1 MDDLKKLLAEI
12 STPSFFLGI
21 LTLLMLAALT
31 YSVTASWK
39 VYRHEPLMEAA
50 SRSLMAVNSSFFYDS
65 GLAEPV
71 PVFSLKLAMA
81 AGADPDAAVR
91 AGGLAVFAA
100 LVLVTVFVLRRR
112 FGGQCAIMA
121 ALFLAANPFMC
132 YYAMQGGS
140 HLYAL
145 LFLVLFWHYFDS
157 HRPSS
162 QFSHGIGYFG
172 EGNIPDRGRSLP
184 LPEEPS
190 RKAALLAGLY
200 GGLACL
206 SRLDAAWAL
215 LLIAALS
222 WAVRR
227 GRFGLKAA
235 GLSLGLALAL
245 TLPYTL
251 YQRAE
256 YGNSLYAQELG
267 LRRWANIDKYA
278 YGSWAGAPKG
288 PLSVQGYLFRDG
300 ALAAARSAFR
310 GLGRS
315 FSYELPRTLY
325 YKPLLVFLF
334 LGTYSAFILKKDRL
348 LFFLAAALLPALPL
362 AAVKQV
368 PSTGGIEPRYY
379 LWSLWALCGLVGL
392 GFQETLSWV
401 EGSIVKWA
409 AEKKAASEKNK
420 QP

>member
-39 VYRHEPLMEAA
+39 VYRHEPLAEAA

-65 GLAEPV
+65 GLAEPL

-81 AGADPDAAVR
+81 AGADPDTAVR
-91 AGGLAVFAA
+91 AWGMAVFIA

-145 LFLVLFWHYFDS
+145 LFLVLFWHYFD
-157 HRPSS
+157 P
-162 QFSHGIGYFG
+162 
-172 EGNIPDRGRSLP
+172 P
-184 LPEEPS
+184 EPS

-251 YQRAE
+251 YQRAK

-288 PLSVQGYLFRDG
+288 PLSVPGYLFRDG

-348 LFFLAAALLPALPL
+348 LFFLAAALLPVLPL

-392 GFQETLSWV
+392 GFQETLAWV
-401 EGSIVKWA
+401 EGGIVKWA
-409 AEKKAASEKNK
+409 AERKAASEKNR

>member
-1 MDDLKKLLAEI
+1 MDEFKKILAAVDR
-12 STPSFFLGI
+12 PNFFLG
-21 LTLLMLAALT
+21 LLSLLMLAALT

-39 VYRHEPLMEAA
+39 VYRDEPLMEAA
-50 SRSLMAVNSSFFYDS
+50 SRSLLAVNSSFFYDS

-91 AGGLAVFAA
+91 AEGLAVFAA

-132 YYAMQGGS
+132 FYAMQGGS
-140 HLYAL
+140 HLYSL

-162 QFSHGIGYFG
+162 QFPHDIGYFG
-172 EGNIPDRGRSLP
+172 DGNIPDRGRSLP

-215 LLIAALS
+215 LIIAGLS

-245 TLPYTL
+245 TLPYAV
-251 YQRAE
+251 YQRME
-256 YGNSLYAQELG
+256 YGNPLYAQELS

-278 YGSWAGAPKG
+278 YGSRAGAPTG
-288 PLSVQGYLFRDG
+288 PLSVPGYVFRDG
-300 ALAAARSAFR
+300 ALGAVRSAFR

-325 YKPLLVFLF
+325 YKALLVFLF
-334 LGTYSAFILKKDRL
+334 LGVYAAFILKKYRL
-348 LFFLAAALLPALPL
+348 LFFLAAALLPVLPL

-392 GFQETLSWV
+392 GFQETLAWV
-401 EGSIVKWA
+401 EGGIEKWA

-420 QP
+420 QH

>member
-12 STPSFFLGI
+12 SSPSFFLGI

-39 VYRHEPLMEAA
+39 VYRHEPLAEAA

-65 GLAEPV
+65 GLAEPL

-81 AGADPDAAVR
+81 AGADPDTAVR
-91 AGGLAVFAA
+91 AWGMAVFIA

-145 LFLVLFWHYFDS
+145 LFLVLFWHYFD
-157 HRPSS
+157 P
-162 QFSHGIGYFG
+162 
-172 EGNIPDRGRSLP
+172 P
-184 LPEEPS
+184 EPS

-288 PLSVQGYLFRDG
+288 PLSVPGYLFRDG

-315 FSYELPRTLY
+315 FSYELPRALY
-325 YKPLLVFLF
+325 YKALLVFLF
-334 LGTYSAFILKKDRL
+334 LGAYSAFILKKDRL
-348 LFFLAAALLPALPL
+348 LFFLAAALLPVLPL

-368 PSTGGIEPRYY
+368 PSTGGIEPRDY

-392 GFQETLSWV
+392 GFQETLAWV

>member
-39 VYRHEPLMEAA
+39 VYRHEPLAEAA

-65 GLAEPV
+65 GLAEPL

-81 AGADPDAAVR
+81 AGADPDTAVR
-91 AGGLAVFAA
+91 AWGMAVFIA

-145 LFLVLFWHYFDS
+145 LFLVLFWHYFD
-157 HRPSS
+157 P
-162 QFSHGIGYFG
+162 
-172 EGNIPDRGRSLP
+172 P
-184 LPEEPS
+184 EPS

-288 PLSVQGYLFRDG
+288 PLSVPGYLFRDG

-401 EGSIVKWA
+401 EGSIMKWA

>member
-12 STPSFFLGI
+12 SSPSFFLGI

-39 VYRHEPLMEAA
+39 VYRHEPLAEAA

-65 GLAEPV
+65 GLAEPL

-81 AGADPDAAVR
+81 AGADPDTAVR
-91 AGGLAVFAA
+91 AWGMAVFIA

-145 LFLVLFWHYFDS
+145 LFLVLFWHYFD
-157 HRPSS
+157 P
-162 QFSHGIGYFG
+162 
-172 EGNIPDRGRSLP
+172 P
-184 LPEEPS
+184 EPS

-288 PLSVQGYLFRDG
+288 PLSVPGYLFRDG

-348 LFFLAAALLPALPL
+348 LFFLAAALLPVLPL

>member
-1 MDDLKKLLAEI
+1 MAKQAAEKLMDDFKKIIAEI
-12 STPSFFLGI
+12 SSPSFFLGL
-21 LTLLMLAALT
+21 LTLLMLTVLT

-39 VYRHEPLMEAA
+39 VYRHEPLAEAA
-50 SRSLMAVNSSFFYDS
+50 SRSLLAVNSSFFYDS
-65 GLAEPV
+65 GMAEPV

-91 AGGLAVFAA
+91 AGGMAVFSA

-132 YYAMQGGS
+132 FYAMQGGS

-145 LFLVLFWHYFDS
+145 LFLVLFWHYLD
-157 HRPSS
+157 P
-162 QFSHGIGYFG
+162 
-172 EGNIPDRGRSLP
+172 P
-184 LPEEPS
+184 EPS

-215 LLIAALS
+215 LIIAGLS

-245 TLPYTL
+245 ALPYAL

-256 YGNSLYAQELG
+256 YGNFLYAQELS

-278 YGSWAGAPKG
+278 YGPRAGAPTG
-288 PLSVQGYLFRDG
+288 PLSVTGYVFRDG

-315 FSYELPRTLY
+315 FSYDLPRALY
-325 YKPLLVFLF
+325 YKALLVFLF
-334 LGTYSAFILKKDRL
+334 LGAYSAFILKKDRL
-348 LFFLAAALLPALPL
+348 LFFLAAALLPVLPL

-392 GFQETLSWV
+392 GFQETLAWV
-401 EGSIVKWA
+401 EGGIVKWA
-409 AEKKAASEKNK
+409 AERKAASEKNR

>member
-12 STPSFFLGI
+12 SSPSFFLGI

-39 VYRHEPLMEAA
+39 VYRHEPLAEAA

-65 GLAEPV
+65 GLAEPL
-71 PVFSLKLAMA
+71 PVFPLKLAMA
-81 AGADPDAAVR
+81 AGADPDTAVR
-91 AGGLAVFAA
+91 AWGMAVFIA

-145 LFLVLFWHYFDS
+145 LFLVLFWHYFD
-157 HRPSS
+157 P
-162 QFSHGIGYFG
+162 
-172 EGNIPDRGRSLP
+172 P
-184 LPEEPS
+184 EPS

-288 PLSVQGYLFRDG
+288 PLSVPGYLFRDG

-401 EGSIVKWA
+401 EGSIMKWA

>member
-1 MDDLKKLLAEI
+1 MDEFKKIIAELEKPAFLLGA
-12 STPSFFLGI
+12 
-21 LTLLMLAALT
+21 LTLLLFAALT

-50 SRSLMAVNSSFFYDS
+50 SRSLMARNSSFFYDS
-65 GLAEPV
+65 GMAEPL

-91 AGGLAVFAA
+91 AEGLAVFAV

-112 FGGQCAIMA
+112 FGGQCAVLA

-132 YYAMQGGS
+132 FYAVQGGS
-140 HLYAL
+140 HIFSL
-145 LFLVLFWHYFDS
+145 LFLVLFWHYFD
-157 HRPSS
+157 P
-162 QFSHGIGYFG
+162 
-172 EGNIPDRGRSLP
+172 P
-184 LPEEPS
+184 EPS

-227 GRFGLKAA
+227 GGFGLKAA

-245 TLPYTL
+245 TLPYAL

-267 LRRWANIDKYA
+267 LRRWANIDKYG
-278 YGSWAGAPKG
+278 YGSWAGAPSG
-288 PLSVQGYLFRDG
+288 PLSVTGYIFRDG
-300 ALAAARSAFR
+300 ALGAARSAFR

-325 YKPLLVFLF
+325 YKALLVLLF
-334 LGTYSAFILKKDRL
+334 LGTYAAFVLKKDRL
-348 LFFLAAALLPALPL
+348 LFFLAAGLLPVLPL

-392 GFQETLSWV
+392 GFQETMAWL
-401 EGSIVKWA
+401 EGSIEKWG

>member
-39 VYRHEPLMEAA
+39 VYRHEPLAEAA

-65 GLAEPV
+65 GLAEPL

-81 AGADPDAAVR
+81 AGADPDTAVR
-91 AGGLAVFAA
+91 AWGMAVFIA

-145 LFLVLFWHYFDS
+145 LFLVLFWHYFD
-157 HRPSS
+157 P
-162 QFSHGIGYFG
+162 
-172 EGNIPDRGRSLP
+172 P
-184 LPEEPS
+184 EPS

-206 SRLDAAWAL
+206 SRLDA
-215 LLIAALS
+215 S

-288 PLSVQGYLFRDG
+288 PLSVPGYLFRDG

>member
-12 STPSFFLGI
+12 SSPSFFLGI

-39 VYRHEPLMEAA
+39 VYRHEPLAEAA

-65 GLAEPV
+65 GLAEPL

-81 AGADPDAAVR
+81 AGADPDTAVR
-91 AGGLAVFAA
+91 AWGMAVFIA

-145 LFLVLFWHYFDS
+145 LFLVLFWHYFD
-157 HRPSS
+157 P
-162 QFSHGIGYFG
+162 
-172 EGNIPDRGRSLP
+172 P
-184 LPEEPS
+184 EPS

-288 PLSVQGYLFRDG
+288 PLSVPGYLFRDG

-334 LGTYSAFILKKDRL
+334 LGTYSAFILKKYRL

>member
-1 MDDLKKLLAEI
+1 MDDFKKILTELERPA
-12 STPSFFLGI
+12 FFLG
-21 LTLLMLAALT
+21 LLSLLMLAALT

-39 VYRHEPLMEAA
+39 VYRQEPLMEAA
-50 SRSLMAVNSSFFYDS
+50 SRFLPAVNSSFFYDS
-65 GLAEPV
+65 GLAEPL

-100 LVLVTVFVLRRR
+100 IILVTVFVLRKR

-132 YYAMQGGS
+132 FYAMQGGS

-162 QFSHGIGYFG
+162 QFPHSIGYFG
-172 EGNIPDRGRSLP
+172 DGNIPDRGRSLP

-215 LLIAALS
+215 LIIAGLS

-235 GLSLGLALAL
+235 GLSLGLTLAL
-245 TLPYTL
+245 VLPYTV
-251 YQRAE
+251 YQRVE
-256 YGNSLYAQELG
+256 YGNALYAQELS

-278 YGSWAGAPKG
+278 YGSWAGAPAG
-288 PLSVQGYLFRDG
+288 PLSVHGYVFREG
-300 ALAAARSAFR
+300 ALGALRSAFR

-325 YKPLLVFLF
+325 YKALLVFLF
-334 LGTYSAFILKKDRL
+334 LGAYAAFILKKDRL
-348 LFFLAAALLPALPL
+348 LFFLAAGLLPVLPL
-362 AAVKQV
+362 AAVEQV

-379 LWSLWALCGLVGL
+379 LWSLWALCGLAGL
-392 GFQETLSWV
+392 GFQETLAWV
-401 EGSIVKWA
+401 EGSVVKWA
-409 AEKKAASEKNK
+409 AEKKAASDKNK

>member
-1 MDDLKKLLAEI
+1 MDEFKKVLDEI
-12 STPSFFLGI
+12 EKPSFLLGL
-21 LTLLMLAALT
+21 LTLLLLAALT

-50 SRSLMAVNSSFFYDS
+50 SRSLLAVNSSFFYDS
-65 GLAEPV
+65 GMAEPV

-81 AGADPDAAVR
+81 AGSDPDAAVR
-91 AGGLAVFAA
+91 AEGMAVFAV

-112 FGGQCAIMA
+112 FGGQCALMA

-132 YYAMQGGS
+132 FYAMQGGS
-140 HLYAL
+140 HLFSL
-145 LFLVLFWHYFDS
+145 LFLVLFWHYFD
-157 HRPSS
+157 P
-162 QFSHGIGYFG
+162 
-172 EGNIPDRGRSLP
+172 
-184 LPEEPS
+184 PEPT

-215 LLIAALS
+215 LIIAALS

-227 GRFGLKAA
+227 GNFGLKAA

-245 TLPYTL
+245 ALPYAV

-256 YGNSLYAQELG
+256 YGNSLYAQELS
-267 LRRWANIDKYA
+267 LRRWANIDKYG
-278 YGSWAGAPKG
+278 YGSRAGAPTG
-288 PLSVQGYLFRDG
+288 PLSVAGYVFRDG
-300 ALAAARSAFR
+300 AFGAARNAFS

-325 YKPLLVFLF
+325 YKALLVFLF
-334 LGTYSAFILKKDRL
+334 LGAYAAFILKKDRL
-348 LFFLAAALLPALPL
+348 LFFLAAGLLPVLPL

-379 LWSLWALCGLVGL
+379 LWSLWALCGLAGL
-392 GFQETLSWV
+392 GFQETLAWV
-401 EGSIVKWA
+401 EGGVAKWA
-409 AEKKAASEKNK
+409 AEKKAASGKND

>member
-1 MDDLKKLLAEI
+1 MDDFKKILAEI
-12 STPSFFLGI
+12 SSPNFFLGM

-50 SRSLMAVNSSFFYDS
+50 SRSLLAVNSSFFYDS
-65 GLAEPV
+65 GMAEPL

-91 AGGLAVFAA
+91 AGGMAVFAV

-132 YYAMQGGS
+132 FYAMQGWS
-140 HLYAL
+140 HLYSL
-145 LFLVLFWHYFDS
+145 LFLVLFWHYFD
-157 HRPSS
+157 
-162 QFSHGIGYFG
+162 
-172 EGNIPDRGRSLP
+172 LP
-184 LPEEPS
+184 EPS

-215 LLIAALS
+215 LIIAGLS

-227 GRFGLKAA
+227 GRFGLEAA

-245 TLPYTL
+245 TLPYAV
-251 YQRAE
+251 YQRVE
-256 YGNSLYAQELG
+256 YGNALYAQELG

-278 YGSWAGAPKG
+278 YGSWAGAPRG
-288 PLSVQGYLFRDG
+288 PLSVTGYVFREG
-300 ALAAARSAFR
+300 ALGAVRSAFR

-325 YKPLLVFLF
+325 YKALLVLLF
-334 LGTYSAFILKKDRL
+334 LGAYAAFILKKDRL
-348 LFFLAAALLPALPL
+348 LFFLAAALLPVLPL

-392 GFQETLSWV
+392 GFQETLAWV
-401 EGSIVKWA
+401 EGSAAKWA

>member
-39 VYRHEPLMEAA
+39 VYRHEPLAEAA

-65 GLAEPV
+65 GLAEPL

-81 AGADPDAAVR
+81 AGADPDTAVR
-91 AGGLAVFAA
+91 AWGMAVFIA

-145 LFLVLFWHYFDS
+145 LFLVLFWHYFD
-157 HRPSS
+157 P
-162 QFSHGIGYFG
+162 
-172 EGNIPDRGRSLP
+172 P
-184 LPEEPS
+184 EPS